1 MARLLFAAVFGVLAS
16 QANAAPLDDA
26 SYLKGHYIAD
36 VGELEKV
43 SCPVGG
49 RYDCLAFP
57 SNLYKLNGQCLQIPS
72 YYGEG
77 SRNTTFL
84 AVDVSTKRPSAF
96 VVEGILAVCA
106 STPFFSTTV
115 PFSFR
120 ASPSSALPSE
130 PTAVQFT
137 LEGVKFLRGDR
148 VARRRA

>member
-57 SNLYKLNGQCLQIPS
+57 SNLYKLYGQCLQIPS

-96 VVEGILAVCA
+96 VVEGILGSVRKYPILQYDC
-106 STPFFSTTV
+106 PILF
-115 PFSFR
+115 
-120 ASPSSALPSE
+120 
-130 PTAVQFT
+130 
-137 LEGVKFLRGDR
+137 
-148 VARRRA
+148 